1 MDYREIFAFIFV
13 VLFGLIVIGILIYM
27 CYQLRKLSKQKK
39 IIEQIDDVFH
49 EMIKLMYID
58 LRFIESVNFDLYD
71 TNCRCISMLL
81 DDLLKEYEKYV

>member
-1 MDYREIFAFIFV
+1 MDYREIFACIYV

-39 IIEQIDDVFH
+39 IIEQIDNVFH
-49 EMIKLMYID
+49 EMVELMYID

-71 TNCRCISMLL
+71 TNCRCISMML